1 MLFWIFVA
9 LLIIGIVVLLFT
21 YHDDLGLL
29 IIVLSAFAIVVS
41 LIVIIV
47 NYTTADAQVET
58 NKERYKAIMYKAE
71 TESYCDEFGL
81 LNKDVIDEIQEW
93 NEDLV
98 FNQEMQDNF
107 WLGIYIP
114 NIYDEFET
122 IDYKTAK

>member
-47 NYTTADAQVET
+47 NYTTANAQVET

-71 TESYCDEFGL
+71 TESYYDEFGL

>member
-1 MLFWIFVA
+1 MLFWIFVI
-9 LLIIGIVVLLFT
+9 LLIIGIIILNFT
-21 YHDDLGLL
+21 CHDELGLL
-29 IIVLSAFAIVVS
+29 IIVLSAFAIVAS
-41 LIVIIV
+41 LIAFIV
-47 NYTTADAQVET
+47 NYTTSTARLEA
-58 NKERYKAIMYKAE
+58 NKEKYKAIMYKAE
-71 TESYCDEFGL
+71 TESYYDEFGL
-81 LNKDVIDEIQEW
+81 LNKDVIDEIQKW